1 MKIIAHEL
9 GHSLGLSH
17 DGEPSTS
24 ACSSSDGYIMASNLA
39 TPSNPN
45 TLKFS
50 PCSIASLK
58 ATLLT
63 LDLRFK
69 IHKINK
75 GNKSLES
82 YFFVYLFSAVETT
95 YACLTNVPSDLPI
108 ETTYVTGVKPG
119 QLWSADDQC
128 KMNFG
133 SQATFC
139 SV

>member
-1 MKIIAHEL
+1 MKVIAHEL
-9 GHSLGLSH
+9 GHSLGLFH
-17 DGEPSTS
+17 DGILSS
-24 ACSSSDGYIMASNLA
+24 AACPSSDGYIMASPLA
-39 TPSNPN
+39 ISSNPN

-50 PCSIASLK
+50 PCSIAALK
-58 ATLLT
+58 RTLLT
-63 LDLRFK
+63 FDLRFK
-69 IHKINK
+69 IHKIKK
-75 GNKSLES
+75 GNKSVES
-82 YFFVYLFSAVETT
+82 YFCVYVFSAVETE

-139 SV
+139 WV